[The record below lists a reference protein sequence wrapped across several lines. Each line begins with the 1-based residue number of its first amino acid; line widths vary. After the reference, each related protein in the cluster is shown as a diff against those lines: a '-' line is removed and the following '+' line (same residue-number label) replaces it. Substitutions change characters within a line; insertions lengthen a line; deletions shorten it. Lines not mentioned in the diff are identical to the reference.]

1 MDSFDKFDGVDDSLV
16 SRVVRKWSPY
26 QLFFQNCILH
36 YSGARS
42 ARSESQYLSKMVVIT
57 ISHLAEKIW
66 FIMEF
71 SIPKTSRKTVVLW

>member
-1 MDSFDKFDGVDDSLV
+1 MVKMIPLYREWLV
-16 SRVVRKWSPY
+16 NEVHIN
-26 QLFFQNCILH
+26 FFSKTAYYTI
-36 YSGARS
+36 AEPA

-71 SIPKTSRKTVVLW
+71 STLKTSRKTVVLW

>member
-1 MDSFDKFDGVDDSLV
+1 MIPLYREWFVNEVHINF
-16 SRVVRKWSPY
+16 
-26 QLFFQNCILH
+26 FFQNCVLH